1 MMTALTSS
9 WDFPYLHQK
18 QQEKRWLRTS
28 DNSRDAHNVRNLVG
42 QRMGILGYGSIG
54 RQIARLAK
62 AFGMEVFAYTA
73 TPKETLEARRDDG
86 YVVRGTGDAEGVMP
100 SKWFSGVNRESLH
113 RFLDQDLDMLVLCVP
128 STTKTASLIG
138 AQEFDILTKC
148 GRKPFLTNVSR
159 GTAVDQDILINML
172 KSGKLQGAA
181 LDVQDPEPLPPDHPL
196 WDAPNVT
203 ISPHMSAGGVT
214 DIYMG
219 RVFEVLSLNIACMK
233 ADQPLLNAVNRSVG
247 Y

>member
-1 MMTALTSS
+1 
-9 WDFPYLHQK
+9 
-18 QQEKRWLRTS
+18 
-28 DNSRDAHNVRNLVG
+28 
-42 QRMGILGYGSIG
+42 MGILGYGSIG

-73 TPKETLEARRDDG
+73 TPRETPEARRDYG
-86 YVVRGTGDAEGVMP
+86 YVVPGTGDAEGVVP
-100 SKWFSGVNRESLH
+100 SEWFSGTDRESLH
-113 RFLDQDLDMLVLCVP
+113 HFLGQDLDMLVLCVP

-138 AQEFDILTKC
+138 AQEFEIITKSGC
-148 GRKPFLTNVSR
+148 RPFLTNVSR
-159 GTAVDQDILINML
+159 GTAIDHDILIDML
-172 KSGKLQGAA
+172 KCGKLRGAA

-214 DIYMG
+214 DIYMS
-219 RVFEVLSLNIACMK
+219 RVFEVLSLNIARMK